1 VSTGAGPLL
10 PPPLRI
16 ALGEYDTGW
25 HDPERSL
32 ARAGEVVE
40 RAAGAGAEL
49 VVLPEMTATGF
60 TMDSVRY
67 AETLDGRSAAALSRL
82 ARTHGVHLLAGLAT
96 RAPHGSAERYYNSA
110 LVYAPDGS
118 LLAEYRKQRLFG
130 FAGETDAY
138 SPGENAVIVTIGGV
152 RVAPFICFDLR
163 FPELFRA
170 VAAGTDAIVV
180 IANWPAA
187 RRSHWDV
194 LVRARAIENQC
205 CVIAVN
211 RIGVG
216 GGVDYDGGSVAWD
229 AWGERLAAAGAAP
242 QEVACVDVDPGVVA
256 RVRSLYPFL
265 SAGGR

>member
-1 VSTGAGPLL
+1 VSTREQPQIA
-10 PPPLRI
+10 PLRV

-25 HDPERSL
+25 QDPDRSL
-32 ARAGEVVE
+32 ARAGELVE

-49 VVLPEMTATGF
+49 VVLPEMTTTGF
-60 TMDSVRY
+60 TMEPARH
-67 AETLDGRSAAALSRL
+67 AEPLDGPSAAALSRL
-82 ARTHGVHLLAGLAT
+82 ARTHKVHLIAGLAT
-96 RAPHGSAERYYNSA
+96 RAPHGGAERFYNSA

-130 FAGETDAY
+130 FAGEIDAY
-138 SPGENAVIVTIGGV
+138 APGENAVIVTIGGV

-180 IANWPAA
+180 IANWPAS

-211 RIGVG
+211 RLGGG
-216 GGVDYDGGSVAWD
+216 GGVEYDGGSVAWD
-229 AWGERLAAAGAAP
+229 AWGERLAAAGTAP
-242 QEVACVDVDPGVVA
+242 EDVACVDVDPGEVA
-256 RVRSLYPFL
+256 RVRLRYPFL
-265 SAGGR
+265 EAARL